1 MYVNELYIPIRRQN
15 LSVLVSSIKPE
26 NRTNNR
32 FSIVS
37 YEHFYCPNFLFILFS
52 MQISYHMMMRLIG
65 NCQKTQYIF
74 NAKLYEYSKILTQ
87 TRL

>member
-1 MYVNELYIPIRRQN
+1 MYVNELNIPIRRQN

-26 NRTNNR
+26 NRTNNL
-32 FSIVS
+32 
-37 YEHFYCPNFLFILFS
+37 HCPNFLFILFS